1 MVFNT
6 DCVRSI
12 DEIEEDAW
20 QGPFK
25 LAEKTMEITS
35 TMKILGQILSSDGKD
50 AEHINKRKL
59 ATNTMSGRLQALNL
73 NSAHIHPKMKAQMF
87 KTYVRPVLT
96 SGIENMELNGNELLA
111 FKKLEGNALKRLLKI
126 PIRCHTT
133 DLFDALNI
141 EQTNRY
147 LKRMKCKF
155 MARINKNEYTK
166 QIAEFICNLK
176 CENTFTSHLAKTLGM
191 NQDYDYD
198 ALVTTSEFRSAE
210 LNAVKKPSEDMC
222 NMVMVNKLKL
232 VFNTKNRFAIA
243 DKLFDL
249 LKFENVN
256 YETINRYTK
265 PKRKTCII

>member
-1 MVFNT
+1 M
-6 DCVRSI
+6 
-12 DEIEEDAW
+12 
-20 QGPFK
+20 
-25 LAEKTMEITS
+25 TS
-35 TMKILGQILSSDGKD
+35 FESFI
-50 AEHINKRKL
+50 
-59 ATNTMSGRLQALNL
+59 
-73 NSAHIHPKMKAQMF
+73 
-87 KTYVRPVLT
+87 
-96 SGIENMELNGNELLA
+96 
-111 FKKLEGNALKRLLKI
+111 
-126 PIRCHTT
+126 
-133 DLFDALNI
+133 
-141 EQTNRY
+141 
-147 LKRMKCKF
+147 
-155 MARINKNEYTK
+155 
-166 QIAEFICNLK
+166 EFICNLK

-256 YETINRYTK
+256 YDTINRYTK